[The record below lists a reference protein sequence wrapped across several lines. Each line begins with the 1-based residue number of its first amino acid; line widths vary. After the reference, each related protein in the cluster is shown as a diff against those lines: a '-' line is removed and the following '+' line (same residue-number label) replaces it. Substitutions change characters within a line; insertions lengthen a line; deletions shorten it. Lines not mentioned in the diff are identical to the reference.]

1 MVRALLPSPA
11 VSLPAPKAHHWH
23 AARSMSIRTVVVT
36 AGIISVGLLAVGC
49 AGSAKPAD
57 VTPSPSHATIPSEA
71 TPTPAQAP
79 GLSWLRLSPQEGL
92 RGATVKLDVA
102 CLDSLGEVHSPVLDV
117 GALQPDPNGHQP
129 WHLFGSATV
138 RPDAA
143 PGAYP
148 VSAACGTQQLSATYT
163 VVPHP

>member
-1 MVRALLPSPA
+1 MSVGMGVLAVACAGTPEPVDGRPSPGRSTA
-11 VSLPAPKAHHWH
+11 PAEATTTPVPAPG
-23 AARSMSIRTVVVT
+23 V
-36 AGIISVGLLAVGC
+36 
-49 AGSAKPAD
+49 
-57 VTPSPSHATIPSEA
+57 
-71 TPTPAQAP
+71 
-79 GLSWLRLSPQEGL
+79 SWLRLSPQEGL

-102 CLDSLGEVHSPVLDV
+102 CLDDLGAVHSPVLEV

-129 WHLFGSATV
+129 WHLLGTATI

-148 VSAACGTQQLSATYT
+148 VSAACGTQQLAATFT

>member
-1 MVRALLPSPA
+1 MARGLLSSSA
-11 VSLPAPKAHHWH
+11 VSLPAPKAYHWH
-23 AARSMSIRTVVVT
+23 AALSMTVRSVVATV
-36 AGIISVGLLAVGC
+36 GIVSVGVLTTAC
-49 AGSAKPAD
+49 AGTPQPTD
-57 VTPSPSHATIPSEA
+57 VRPSPSQTTAPSEA
-71 TPTPAQAP
+71 TTPAPAP
-79 GLSWLRLSPQEGL
+79 GVSWLRLSPQEGL

-102 CLDSLGEVHSPVLDV
+102 CLDDLGAVHSPVLEV

-129 WHLFGSATV
+129 WHLLGTATV

-148 VSAACGTQQLSATYT
+148 VSAACGTQQLAATFT

>member
-1 MVRALLPSPA
+1 MNVRTSAVI
-11 VSLPAPKAHHWH
+11 VSLGLV
-23 AARSMSIRTVVVT
+23 TV
-36 AGIISVGLLAVGC
+36 AC
-49 AGSAKPAD
+49 AGTPRPVEISPSE
-57 VTPSPSHATIPSEA
+57 VSPSPSQRTTPSA
-71 TPTPAQAP
+71 PTTTPTPAQ
-79 GLSWLRLSPQEGL
+79 GVSWLRVAPQEGL

-102 CLDSLGEVHSPVLDV
+102 CLDDLGAVNSPVLNV

-129 WHLFGSATV
+129 WHLLGTATV

-148 VSAACGTQQLSATYT
+148 VSATCGNQQLRATFT

>member
-1 MVRALLPSPA
+1 MSVRNVVAA
-11 VSLPAPKAHHWH
+11 VS
-23 AARSMSIRTVVVT
+23 IV
-36 AGIISVGLLAVGC
+36 SVGVLAAAC
-49 AGSAKPAD
+49 AGTPEPAA
-57 VTPSPSHATIPSEA
+57 VRPSPSRTTAPAEA
-71 TPTPAQAP
+71 TTTPAPAP
-79 GLSWLRLSPQEGL
+79 GMSWLRLSPQEGL

-102 CLDSLGEVHSPVLDV
+102 CLDDLGAVHSPVLDI

-129 WHLFGSATV
+129 WHLLGTATV

-148 VSAACGTQQLSATYT
+148 VSASCGTQQLSAHFT

>member
-1 MVRALLPSPA
+1 MQTAVVVRTACVSVPA
-11 VSLPAPKAHHWH
+11 VMAHHWH
-23 AARSMSIRTVVVT
+23 AGRAMNVRTSAVIVSLGLVT
-36 AGIISVGLLAVGC
+36 VAC
-49 AGSAKPAD
+49 AGTPRPVEISPSE
-57 VTPSPSHATIPSEA
+57 VSPSPSQRT
-71 TPTPAQAP
+71 TTPAPAQ
-79 GLSWLRLSPQEGL
+79 GVSWLRVAPQEGL

-102 CLDSLGEVHSPVLDV
+102 CLDDLGAVNSPVLDV

-129 WHLFGSATV
+129 WHLLGTATV

-148 VSAACGTQQLSATYT
+148 VSANCGNQQLRATFT

>member
-1 MVRALLPSPA
+1 MRRVVVSVGVGVLAVACAGTPEPVDGKPSPGRSTA
-11 VSLPAPKAHHWH
+11 PAEATTTPVPAPG
-23 AARSMSIRTVVVT
+23 V
-36 AGIISVGLLAVGC
+36 
-49 AGSAKPAD
+49 
-57 VTPSPSHATIPSEA
+57 
-71 TPTPAQAP
+71 
-79 GLSWLRLSPQEGL
+79 SWLRLSPQEGL

-102 CLDSLGEVHSPVLDV
+102 CLDDLGAVHSPVLEV

-129 WHLFGSATV
+129 WHLLGTATV

-148 VSAACGTQQLSATYT
+148 VSAACGTQQLAATFT